1 MKNIAFTL
9 SFICLICQTFS
20 IKLKVNQTPLPPTDN
35 RIEYINNRNF
45 NQDISVPSWGLF
57 PGSSVKYW
65 RITGDQF
72 EFGLGT
78 IYNRRWSAGIV
89 VAEMD
94 VLANQII
101 TQTFPV
107 SNEADCDFSFQYS
120 AKENGASKRLDTC
133 GIEVKV
139 NGKVLLSLKSLPDYE
154 VKTFTAKVKSVAGIN
169 KVEFSDISIS
179 DAQGTVISQA
189 SFKCPPDTRVEYIKN
204 RFFKDGITVPA
215 TWGLFDSK
223 IIPFW
228 KSTGS
233 QFEIGNGRATYNKDW
248 FENWSVNEMDVY
260 KNEVVSQ
267 DFNAPSVMTCDFS
280 FYYASKEALAL
291 TTSGIEVKYNGGTVL
306 SLKNLPNNN
315 LQFFSA
321 SVVTK
326 VGSNTVSFADLGTAD
341 SLGTTISGVS
351 FLCPPTPVVPVL
363 PPTPVVVPVLPPT
376 PVIPPTPVVV
386 PVIPPTLIVSSDS
399 LESTEC

>member
-1 MKNIAFTL
+1 MLIIFPKGFSEIKPEFYLFLNEKRRFHFIIYLSYLSNILNKT
-9 SFICLICQTFS
+9 C
-20 IKLKVNQTPLPPTDN
+20 
-35 RIEYINNRNF
+35 
-45 NQDISVPSWGLF
+45 GLF

-72 EFGLGT
+72 ELGLGK
-78 IYNRRWSAGIV
+78 IYNTRWPAGIV

-101 TQTFPV
+101 SQTFPV

-154 VKTFTAKVKSVAGIN
+154 VKTFSAKVKSVAGIN

-179 DAQGTVISQA
+179 DAHGTVISQA

-223 IIPFW
+223 TIPFW
-228 KSTGS
+228 KSTGT
-233 QFEIGNGRATYNKDW
+233 QFEIGNGRAVYNKNW

-267 DFNAPSVMTCDFS
+267 DFDVTSVMTCDFS

-306 SLKNLPNNN
+306 LLKNLPNNN

-326 VGSNTVSFADLGTAD
+326 VGLNTISFADLGIAD

-351 FLCPPTPVVPVL
+351 FLCPPTPV
-363 PPTPVVVPVLPPT
+363 
-376 PVIPPTPVVV
+376 
-386 PVIPPTLIVSSDS
+386 IPPTLVVSSVS
-399 LESTEC
+399 SVSTEC

>member
-1 MKNIAFTL
+1 MKNIVFTL
-9 SFICLICQTFS
+9 SLICLICQIFS

-45 NQDISVPSWGLF
+45 NQDLSVPSWGLF

-78 IYNRRWSAGIV
+78 IYNPRWAPGIV

-101 TQTFPV
+101 SQTFPV

-120 AKENGASKRLDTC
+120 AKQNGASKRLDTC

-154 VKTFTAKVKSVAGIN
+154 VKTFTAKVRSVVGIN

-204 RFFKDGITVPA
+204 RYFKDGITVPA

-223 IIPFW
+223 KIPFW
-228 KSTGS
+228 KTTGS
-233 QFEIGNGRATYNKDW
+233 QFEIGTGRATYNKNW

-267 DFNAPSVMTCDFS
+267 DFNVTSEMTCDFS

-291 TTSGIEVKYNGGTVL
+291 TTSGIEVKYNGGSVL
-306 SLKNLPNNN
+306 TLKNLPNNN
-315 LQFFSA
+315 LQFFTT

-326 VGSNTVSFADLGTAD
+326 IGLNTVSFADLGTSD

-351 FLCPPTPVVPVL
+351 FLCPPTPVVPPETV
-363 PPTPVVVPVLPPT
+363 
-376 PVIPPTPVVV
+376 
-386 PVIPPTLIVSSDS
+386 
-399 LESTEC
+399 TEC